1 MCRPPRSSRG
11 SACRPFETL
20 VTALSKD
27 YGVHPYSKWGGA
39 FWRLISLR
47 DLGMTPGHE
56 GAEDGTWRVEG
67 KWWKGPGS
75 KGSNVEV
82 VDWGAAAN
90 EVGTERAESVLRAAG
105 RQ

>member
-1 MCRPPRSSRG
+1 
-11 SACRPFETL
+11 
-20 VTALSKD
+20 
-27 YGVHPYSKWGGA
+27 
-39 FWRLISLR
+39 
-47 DLGMTPGHE
+47 MTPGHE